1 MSSDTT
7 SALIGRDDVQ
17 RLLDRISDLEQELW
31 NTRRLQETI
40 ERNNRMFEA
49 LLASSHDGIALT
61 RLDGILIRVIRSV
74 AGWDPAELAGV
85 PVFRLIHPEDV
96 GQMRECYRQIA
107 AKRVVKV
114 SHEVR
119 LLRPDGSSVRVANTV
134 SDMLDDPAVQ
144 AIVHNYAGTT
154 EEKSHELAAA
164 IQQAPFAVFSQRLTG
179 EILTWNRGAQEMF
192 GYRADEII
200 GRPDSVLVPPE
211 RIDEARRSR
220 AQVTGQNAALP
231 VIHTQRLRKD
241 GSRIPIALV
250 LCPLISGQCVDG
262 VIHLSY
268 PVGQASWPDPV

>member
-7 SALIGRDDVQ
+7 SALISRDDVQ
-17 RLLDRISDLEQELW
+17 RLLDRISDLQQELW

-74 AGWDPAELAGV
+74 AGWNPAELAGV
-85 PVFRLIHPEDV
+85 PVFRLIHPDDV
-96 GQMRECYRQIA
+96 KQMRECYRQIA
-107 AKRVVKV
+107 EKRVAKV

-119 LLRPDGSSVRVANTV
+119 LMRPDGSSIRVVGTV

-144 AIVHNYAGTT
+144 AIVHNYASIT
-154 EEKSHELAAA
+154 EGKSQELVAA
-164 IQQAPFAVFSQRLTG
+164 IQQAPFAAFSKSKTG

-200 GRPDSVLVPPE
+200 GRSVSVLVPPE
-211 RIDEARRSR
+211 RSEEAQRCLARVIE
-220 AQVTGQNAALP
+220 QGAAHP

-250 LCPLISGQCVDG
+250 LCPAMSGERVEG

-268 PVGQASWPDPV
+268 PLSASA

>member
-7 SALIGRDDVQ
+7 SALIGREDVQ

-31 NTRRLQETI
+31 NARRLQETI

-61 RLDGILIRVIRSV
+61 RLDGVLIRVIRSI

-85 PVFRLIHPEDV
+85 SVFRLIHPEDV
-96 GQMRECYRQIA
+96 ERMRECYRQIA
-107 AKRVVKV
+107 ARRVVKV

-119 LLRPDGSSVRVANTV
+119 LLRPDGSSVWVAGTV

-144 AIVHNYAGTT
+144 AIVHNYARLHEG
-154 EEKSHELAAA
+154 KGHELAAA
-164 IQQAPFAVFSQRLTG
+164 IQQAPFAVFSQSITG
-179 EILTWNRGAQEMF
+179 EILTWNRGAEEMF
-192 GYRADEII
+192 GYRAVEII
-200 GRPDSVLVPPE
+200 GRSESLLIPPE
-211 RIDEARRSR
+211 RSEESRQCR
-220 AQVTGQNAALP
+220 AQATGQDAALP
-231 VIHTQRLRKD
+231 VMHTQRVHKN

-250 LCPLISGQCVDG
+250 LCPLISGQSVEG

-268 PVGQASWPDPV
+268 PLSG